1 METEYRV
8 AAMVVMTSEMEG
20 LPMVLLEAKSWGL
33 PLVSFDIMTGPG
45 EIIRDGVNGYLVP
58 PGDTAALA
66 EKICRLIENEELR
79 RDFSENSQVDIE
91 RFDSVEIIEQWEK
104 LIQ

>member
-1 METEYRV
+1 
-8 AAMVVMTSEMEG
+8 
-20 LPMVLLEAKSWGL
+20 MVLLEAKSWGL

>member
-1 METEYRV
+1 M
-8 AAMVVMTSEMEG
+8 
-20 LPMVLLEAKSWGL
+20 

>member
-1 METEYRV
+1 
-8 AAMVVMTSEMEG
+8 
-20 LPMVLLEAKSWGL
+20 MVLVEAKSCGL
-33 PLVSFDIMTGPG
+33 PHVSFDIMTGPG

>member
-1 METEYRV
+1 
-8 AAMVVMTSEMEG
+8 
-20 LPMVLLEAKSWGL
+20 MVLLEAKSYGL

>member
-1 METEYRV
+1 
-8 AAMVVMTSEMEG
+8 
-20 LPMVLLEAKSWGL
+20 MVLLEAKSWGL

-91 RFDSVEIIEQWEK
+91 RFDSLEIIEQWEK

>member
-1 METEYRV
+1 
-8 AAMVVMTSEMEG
+8 
-20 LPMVLLEAKSWGL
+20 MVLLEAKSWGL

-58 PGDTAALA
+58 PGDTAARA

-91 RFDSVEIIEQWEK
+91 RFDSLEIIEQWEK